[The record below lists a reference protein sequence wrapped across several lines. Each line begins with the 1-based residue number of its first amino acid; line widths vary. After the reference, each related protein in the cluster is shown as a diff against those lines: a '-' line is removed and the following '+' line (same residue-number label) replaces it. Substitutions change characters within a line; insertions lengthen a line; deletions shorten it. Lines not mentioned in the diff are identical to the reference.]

1 MLYRGIEYSIVQGIE
16 RHLWKWAVTGT
27 KISGHGS
34 TRDAAIENAKKESRS
49 NASSRIQMEKIA
61 MNFSRTTASTA
72 AFVIALISVSGC
84 ALAQGASPTKK
95 PTARGKPIVQA
106 KPSTPWVANW

>member
-34 TRDAAIENAKKESRS
+34 TRDAAIENAKKAIARYPEATLQAGYRWRRS
-49 NASSRIQMEKIA
+49 Q
-61 MNFSRTTASTA
+61 
-72 AFVIALISVSGC
+72 
-84 ALAQGASPTKK
+84 
-95 PTARGKPIVQA
+95 
-106 KPSTPWVANW
+106 